1 MHKGHVSGAVG
12 TPALAIALKT
22 YADGRT
28 LYPPSRIWPNN
39 PSYGIITESKFLEK
53 ERKLIEDF
61 LSVHEEAT
69 AFLRDK
75 PVEAASIISDY
86 VGLVDEKF
94 VFDVLKVSPKYC
106 AQITDEYIST
116 TMEFAKILKRLGYIS
131 RVITSDEIF
140 DTALIQKI
148 HPSKD
153 HY

>member
-1 MHKGHVSGAVG
+1 
-12 TPALAIALKT
+12 
-22 YADGRT
+22 
-28 LYPPSRIWPNN
+28 
-39 PSYGIITESKFLEK
+39 
-53 ERKLIEDF
+53 
-61 LSVHEEAT
+61 
-69 AFLRDK
+69 
-75 PVEAASIISDY
+75 
-86 VGLVDEKF
+86 VDEKF
-94 VFDVLKVSPKYC
+94 VLDVLKVSPKYC